1 MRLPIFLI
9 SCSLFNLDEIIPKLK
24 ERVNRVIIDVKKWKR
39 TALYNFKPTA
49 MNKILNW
56 ADAIYKNNLFKLYDR
71 ISKNKKM
78 IDRMEPNIN
87 IICE

>member
-24 ERVNRVIIDVKKWKR
+24 DRINKDVMDVKKVKT

-49 MNKILNW
+49 INKILNW
-56 ADAIYKNNLFKLYDR
+56 ADAIYKNNFFKLYVR

-78 IDRMEPNIN
+78 KDKIEPNID
-87 IICE
+87 IIYE